1 MGYGTTHVELEKM
14 IYYLNYVNE
23 TIGSTFQSYAS
34 GSFFPYSTARKD
46 KDFKLIMEAQ
56 AVRDATNPNLRVC
69 YQPSSRPRELSA
81 SLILHPPSPLWYTA
95 QLLGCSSTKK
105 TCTNTTTGDSFPV
118 EQLLGKLLNGTGMFC
133 EAPGDAK
140 SCLVYPYSEL
150 KDGSDAPATGSQ
162 WSDSVTLGDSGTV
175 QMKFGLVTTSPG
187 SAHQANVF
195 MGGNG
200 LVGMD
205 ASSDMKKALDIR
217 SMTLHPKGG
226 KAHIGTGE
234 GAEAPPKEWT
244 AGVASR
250 EGSNTSPCQ
259 HARLC
264 TQNLR

>member
-1 MGYGTTHVELEKM
+1 MPFMLRCAQDCNVWELDNAKLADMSAIPLPAGYTGFKGCLQENMSGPSYPHGPLGYHGSKSSTAKELLPDRSKGERGALGMGYGTTHVELEKM

-118 EQLLGKLLNGTGMFC
+118 EQLLGKLLNGTGMF
-133 EAPGDAK
+133 
-140 SCLVYPYSEL
+140 
-150 KDGSDAPATGSQ
+150 
-162 WSDSVTLGDSGTV
+162 
-175 QMKFGLVTTSPG
+175 
-187 SAHQANVF
+187 
-195 MGGNG
+195 
-200 LVGMD
+200 
-205 ASSDMKKALDIR
+205 
-217 SMTLHPKGG
+217 
-226 KAHIGTGE
+226 
-234 GAEAPPKEWT
+234 
-244 AGVASR
+244 
-250 EGSNTSPCQ
+250 
-259 HARLC
+259 
-264 TQNLR
+264 